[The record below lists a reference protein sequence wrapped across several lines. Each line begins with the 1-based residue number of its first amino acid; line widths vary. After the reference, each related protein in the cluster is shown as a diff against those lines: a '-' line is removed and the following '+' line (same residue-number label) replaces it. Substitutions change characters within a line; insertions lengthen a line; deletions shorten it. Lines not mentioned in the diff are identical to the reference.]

1 MSTSPAIPTSGDYG
15 SPHRFVLFG
24 KSIFDQGSSVASATV
39 RDYTASSVHLLQQ
52 REHFVKVILVCGP
65 VGAGKTTYSMAL
77 AKEIGA
83 IRFSIDPWMQTLFA
97 KDMQSLDYAWILE
110 RVDRCHQQIWEVAEQ
125 ILKLNGNVIL
135 DLGFTSRQ
143 HRDRF
148 KALSK
153 AVGVEAEI
161 HYLKA
166 AIAVRKQRVKQRN
179 MDKNP
184 SLYSFEITDFM
195 FDFME
200 GKFEPPVASEL
211 VNGQTIIL
219 ADEAT

>member
-1 MSTSPAIPTSGDYG
+1 
-15 SPHRFVLFG
+15 LFG

-39 RDYTASSVHLLQQ
+39 RDYTASPVHLLQQ

-65 VGAGKTTYSMAL
+65 VGAGKTTYSIAL
-77 AKEIGA
+77 AKEIDA

-148 KALSK
+148 K
-153 AVGVEAEI
+153 GAE
-161 HYLKA
+161 
-166 AIAVRKQRVKQRN
+166 
-179 MDKNP
+179 
-184 SLYSFEITDFM
+184 
-195 FDFME
+195 
-200 GKFEPPVASEL
+200 
-211 VNGQTIIL
+211 
-219 ADEAT
+219 